1 MVNDILNMLRNRKLE
16 LTEKYA
22 VNEIGIF
29 GSYSRGEERLGS
41 DLDILVTFKDG
52 SRISLDLV
60 IDLKQ
65 YLESIFHKK
74 VDLVQKDA
82 LKSIIR
88 GNILNEVKYA

>member
-1 MVNDILNMLRNRKLE
+1 M
-16 LTEKYA
+16 TEKYA